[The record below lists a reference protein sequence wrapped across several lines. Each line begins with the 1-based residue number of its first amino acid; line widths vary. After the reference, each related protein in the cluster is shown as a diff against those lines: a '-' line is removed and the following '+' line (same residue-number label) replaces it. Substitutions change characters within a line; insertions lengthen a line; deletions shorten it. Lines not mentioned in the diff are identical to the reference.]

1 MFKKLIIH
9 RKGFTLIELLVVI
22 AIIGVLIGLLLP
34 AVQKVRAAASRAQS
48 QNNLKQ
54 MGLGF
59 IGLAGDSKAGYLPP
73 AFGAYN
79 LVSADVR
86 KDLGD
91 YRGVRHASAFTHL
104 LPFIE
109 QENLYKNILSG
120 TGTGAQSGISAFQ
133 SSIVTPASD
142 HFDAISRTA
151 TQVGTTKI
159 TSFIAPLDDT
169 DPSSAQISYGLN
181 NLVFTGGLMATSNP
195 VAAGSNLVAIP
206 NSTTLAVAPYSLNT
220 TNTEAKNAYIGYTSV
235 GTYKAFTKTRLPD
248 DFKAG
253 SSNVILVIER
263 AAKTAKDSTGDNT
276 KGDEHLWY
284 SYNTWVD
291 PYRNCCFDKNTR
303 TTNSDLRPQSFTTG
317 PIQFV
322 SADGSVKSYNNQ
334 NGTANFQAM
343 FNPRASIAVNLDD

>member
-1 MFKKLIIH
+1 MFRKLGLNK
-9 RKGFTLIELLVVI
+9 KGFTLIELLVVI

-34 AVQKVRAAASRAQS
+34 AVQKVREAASRAQS

-59 IGLAGDSKAGYLPP
+59 ISLASDSKAGYLPP

-79 LVSADVR
+79 LVYGDAR

-91 YRGVRHASAFTHL
+91 YRGVRQASAFTHL

-109 QENLYKNILSG
+109 QENLYKNILG
-120 TGTGAQSGISAFQ
+120 
-133 SSIVTPASD
+133 
-142 HFDAISRTA
+142 AISGYQTTNAAADHTNAINA
-151 TQVGTTKI
+151 TSSLVSSTKI

-181 NLVFTGGLMATSNP
+181 NLVFTGGLLASGTAT
-195 VAAGSNLVAIP
+195 NLVAIP
-206 NSTTLAVAPYSLNT
+206 DAALTTLPYSLSS
-220 TNTEAKNAYIGYTSV
+220 TNPSDVRNAYIGSTSV

-248 DFKAG
+248 DFKSG

-263 AAKTAKDSTGDNT
+263 AAKSAQEAFGDTTQAPSNSA
-276 KGDEHLWY
+276 KGDQHLWY

-291 PYRNCCFDKNTR
+291 PYRKCCFDKNTR
-303 TTNSDLRPQSFTTG
+303 STNSDLKPQSFTTG
-317 PIQFV
+317 PIQMV

-334 NGTANFQAM
+334 NSTANFQAM
-343 FNPRASIAVNLDD
+343 FNPRSTTAVNYDD

>member
-1 MFKKLIIH
+1 MFKKLITH

-34 AVQKVRAAASRAQS
+34 AVQKVREAASRAQS

-79 LVSADVR
+79 LVAGDAR

-91 YRGVRHASAFTHL
+91 YRGLRQVSAFTHL

-109 QENLYKNILSG
+109 QENLYK
-120 TGTGAQSGISAFQ
+120 
-133 SSIVTPASD
+133 SIVGAVSVYQTTTVATD
-142 HFDAISRTA
+142 HFSAIGATA
-151 TQVGTTKI
+151 GVLGSAKI

-181 NLVFTGGLMATSNP
+181 NLVFTGGLMATGTP
-195 VAAGSNLVAIP
+195 VSAANLVALP
-206 NSTTLAVAPYSLNT
+206 NSLTLAVSPYSLNT

-253 SSNVILVIER
+253 SSNVVLVIER
-263 AAKTAKDSTGDNT
+263 AAKSAQGFSGDNT
-276 KGDEHLWY
+276 RGDEHLWY

>member
-1 MFKKLIIH
+1 MFRKLITL

-34 AVQKVRAAASRAQS
+34 AVQKVREAASRAQS

-79 LVSADVR
+79 LVYGDAR

-109 QENLYKNILSG
+109 QESLYKNILN
-120 TGTGAQSGISAFQ
+120 GTGANPAQNSILSYQSA
-133 SSIVTPASD
+133 VVAPTTD

-169 DPSSAQISYGLN
+169 DPSSAQISYALN
-181 NLVFTGGLMATSNP
+181 NLVFTGGLMATATP
-195 VAAGSNLVAIP
+195 VSGTNLVALP
-206 NSTTLAVAPYSLNT
+206 NSLTLAVTPYSLNT
-220 TNTEAKNAYIGYTSV
+220 SNSEAKNAYIGYTNV
-235 GTYKAFTKTRLPD
+235 GTYKSFTKTRLPD

-253 SSNVILVIER
+253 ASNVVLVIER
-263 AAKTAKDSTGDNT
+263 AAKSAKDFSGDNT
-276 KGDEHLWY
+276 RGDEHLWY

>member
-1 MFKKLIIH
+1 MFRKLIIH

-34 AVQKVRAAASRAQS
+34 AVQKVREAASRAQS

-79 LVSADVR
+79 LVAGDAR

-91 YRGVRHASAFTHL
+91 YRGLRQASAFTHL

-109 QENLYKNILSG
+109 QENLYKNILSAING
-120 TGTGAQSGISAFQ
+120 YQTTNAAG
-133 SSIVTPASD
+133 D
-142 HFDAISRTA
+142 HTNAINATA
-151 TQVGTTKI
+151 VAVGTTKI

-181 NLVFTGGLMATSNP
+181 NLVFTGGLKASAPGTYTALPDS
-195 VAAGSNLVAIP
+195 L
-206 NSTTLAVAPYSLNT
+206 TLATAPYSQSA
-220 TNTEAKNAYIGYTSV
+220 TNPSEARNAYVGATGV
-235 GTYKAFTKTRLPD
+235 GTYKSFTKTRLPD
-248 DFKAG
+248 DFKSG
-253 SSNVILVIER
+253 TSNVILVIER
-263 AAKTAKDSTGDNT
+263 AAKSSYEAFGSTNTAPGGTGDQ
-276 KGDEHLWY
+276 HLWH

-291 PYRNCCFDKNTR
+291 PFRKGSFDKGER
-303 TTNSDLRPQSFTTG
+303 VSISDLRPQSFTTG

-322 SADGSVKSYNNQ
+322 SADGSVKGYNNQ
-334 NGTANFQAM
+334 NNAANFQAM
-343 FNPRASIAVNLDD
+343 FNPRSILSVSFDD

>member
-1 MFKKLIIH
+1 MKI
-9 RKGFTLIELLVVI
+9 RNRAFTLIELLVVI

-34 AVQKVRAAASRAQS
+34 AVQKVREAASRAQS

-79 LVSADVR
+79 LVAGDAR

-91 YRGVRHASAFTHL
+91 YRGLRQASAFTHL

-109 QENLYKNILSG
+109 QENLYK
-120 TGTGAQSGISAFQ
+120 
-133 SSIVTPASD
+133 SIVGAVSVYQTTTVATD
-142 HFDAISRTA
+142 HFSAIGATA
-151 TQVGTTKI
+151 GVLGSAKI

-181 NLVFTGGLMATSNP
+181 NLVFTGGLMATGTP
-195 VAAGSNLVAIP
+195 VSAANLVALP
-206 NSTTLAVAPYSLNT
+206 NSLTLAVSPYSLNT

-253 SSNVILVIER
+253 SSNVVLVIER
-263 AAKTAKDSTGDNT
+263 AAKSAQGFSGDNT
-276 KGDEHLWY
+276 RGDEHLWY

>member
-1 MFKKLIIH
+1 MFRKLITL

-34 AVQKVRAAASRAQS
+34 AVQKVREAASRAQS

-79 LVSADVR
+79 LVAGDAR

-91 YRGVRHASAFTHL
+91 YRGLRQVSAFTHL

-109 QENLYKNILSG
+109 QENLYK
-120 TGTGAQSGISAFQ
+120 
-133 SSIVTPASD
+133 SIVGAVSVYQTTTVATD
-142 HFDAISRTA
+142 HFSAIGATA
-151 TQVGTTKI
+151 GVLGSAKI

-181 NLVFTGGLMATSNP
+181 NLVFTGGLIATAVIDLNGTVSTEAP
-195 VAAGSNLVAIP
+195 KLVALP
-206 NSTTLAVAPYSLNT
+206 NSTTLAVPPYSLST
-220 TNTEAKNAYIGYTSV
+220 TNTEAKNAYIGYTNV

-263 AAKTAKDSTGDNT
+263 AAKSAQGFYGDNT

-291 PYRNCCFDKNTR
+291 PFRNCCFDKNTR

-343 FNPRASIAVNLDD
+343 FNPRASIAVNLED